1 MKLLTLWVC
10 YVNISYLLQK
20 KLNRKKV
27 IIMPIGV
34 FLDSLAVLIGGLCG
48 AKFKHKIPQSIN
60 YPLTI
65 IFGISAIVIGI
76 VSCIKLKS
84 LPAVILS
91 LILGTLIGEL
101 MDLDTKVKNLFKKVI
116 YKFNF
121 KIDGDQ
127 EAYMSFYVIVAATFC
142 LSGTNIF
149 GAMNEAMTGDITIL
163 LSKAIMDIF
172 AGAIFACTLGYAM
185 NLIIVPQVLI
195 LGTFFYLAKCI
206 MPLISANMLADFTA
220 IGGILTFV
228 IGLSIAEIK
237 KIKVVNL
244 LPALLIIFPISCLFE
259 LML

>member
-1 MKLLTLWVC
+1 MIYFQLLWKDIFFYKTDKEKYMKLLTLWVC

-65 IFGISAIVIGI
+65 
-76 VSCIKLKS
+76 
-84 LPAVILS
+84 
-91 LILGTLIGEL
+91 
-101 MDLDTKVKNLFKKVI
+101 
-116 YKFNF
+116 
-121 KIDGDQ
+121 
-127 EAYMSFYVIVAATFC
+127 
-142 LSGTNIF
+142 IF

-244 LPALLIIFPISCLFE
+244 LPTLLIIFPISCLFE

>member
-1 MKLLTLWVC
+1 
-10 YVNISYLLQK
+10 
-20 KLNRKKV
+20 
-27 IIMPIGV
+27 MPIGV

-65 IFGISAIVIGI
+65 
-76 VSCIKLKS
+76 
-84 LPAVILS
+84 
-91 LILGTLIGEL
+91 
-101 MDLDTKVKNLFKKVI
+101 
-116 YKFNF
+116 
-121 KIDGDQ
+121 
-127 EAYMSFYVIVAATFC
+127 
-142 LSGTNIF
+142 IF

-244 LPALLIIFPISCLFE
+244 LPTLLIIFPISCLFE